1 MILSLALGDDGRSI
15 DGIGD
20 FSLGRRQMRCQLS
33 VLRVSILGRFDRML
47 QNRCHLTVELA
58 HLVEGQAIDTVSVV
72 LLQLILEML
81 QHLLRTQ
88 DDLLVEV
95 SVIVH
100 LQKEH
105 RSLSN
110 IFISVFAVEPLLD
123 AFCELY
129 VIHKCEN

>member
-1 MILSLALGDDGRSI
+1 
-15 DGIGD
+15 
-20 FSLGRRQMRCQLS
+20 
-33 VLRVSILGRFDRML
+33 ML
-47 QNRCHLTVELA
+47 QDRCHLTVELA

-110 IFISVFAVEPLLD
+110 IVISVFAVEPLLD
-123 AFCELY
+123 ALCELN